1 MLQIQ
6 HLTITHRR
14 DLRVLLQDFSFALRP
29 GDRAALI
36 GEEGNGKST
45 LLRLLY
51 REELVQEYVE
61 YSGVILKNGE
71 IPGYLPQELTEEE
84 KRLPVSAFCAAVPAF
99 YDASPRELAA
109 LAAQRGLDPAVWYDD
124 RPLGGLSGGEKIRAA
139 AGPVGS
145 AEAHPA
151 AVGRALQ
158 RSGCGCAGS
167 VGGLPAGQ
175 PGAGA
180 LRVP

>member
-124 RPLGGLSGGEKIRAA
+124 RPLGGLSGGEKIRLQL
-139 AGPVGS
+139 
-145 AEAHPA
+145 
-151 AVGRALQ
+151 AL
-158 RSGCGCAGS
+158 
-167 VGGLPAGQ
+167 
-175 PGAGA
+175 
-180 LRVP
+180 